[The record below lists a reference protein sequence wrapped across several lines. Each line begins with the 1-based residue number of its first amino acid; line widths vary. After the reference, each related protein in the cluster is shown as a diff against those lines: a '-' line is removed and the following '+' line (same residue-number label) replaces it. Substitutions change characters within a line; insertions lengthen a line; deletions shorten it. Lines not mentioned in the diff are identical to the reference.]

1 MSATRQAYR
10 TASTAASPI
19 SSMQRPRWAFI
30 ARSSSGET
38 VCMRIRVEWK
48 EKRAERWRC
57 SSAGISVSTVT
68 LELGTTSPIR

>member
-1 MSATRQAYR
+1 
-10 TASTAASPI
+10 
-19 SSMQRPRWAFI
+19 MQRPRWAFI